1 MAGAVAPT
9 EASIAAAAQAA
20 KNQIKASDEKSTE
33 YKAAL
38 RNLQNSA
45 DNENDTPNTVTLTW
59 TQVSLCMFDDDAPHD
74 DAPDI
79 RCLVQSARR
88 QYMTWSLHESNLL

>member
-1 MAGAVAPT
+1 MAAAAPT

-45 DNENDTPNTVTLTW
+45 DNENDTPNTVTIQW
-59 TQVSLCMFDDDAPHD
+59 TQVSVC
-74 DAPDI
+74 
-79 RCLVQSARR
+79 VQA
-88 QYMTWSLHESNLL
+88 Q

>member
-59 TQVSLCMFDDDAPHD
+59 TQVSLCSVTTTHLISGVWCDWQGD
-74 DAPDI
+74 
-79 RCLVQSARR
+79 
-88 QYMTWSLHESNLL
+88 NK